1 MSGDND
7 EDDDTKMSPTV
18 LAIHLLDFHM
28 KTHTYTIDKLLTIQ
42 YIDYLLFIKWVCL
55 GFPGGSMVKNL
66 PANAGNESSILGSGR
81 SPGEGNGN
89 PLHYI
94 CLGKAHGQRKLTD
107 YSPWSFKTVG
117 HDLATKQQQ

>member
-1 MSGDND
+1 
-7 EDDDTKMSPTV
+7 MSPTV

-28 KTHTYTIDKLLTIQ
+28 KTHTYTTDKLLTIQ

-55 GFPGGSMVKNL
+55 GFPGGSMVKNM

-94 CLGKAHGQRKLTD
+94 CLGKAHRQRNLTD
-107 YSPWSFKTVG
+107 YSPWSCKTVG
-117 HDLATKQQQ
+117 HDLETKQQQ